1 MLRVACLA
9 LVAALATADVE
20 TEDGVLIGTDANI
33 QVRTNLDSSCT
44 LASPCRLPAQQ
55 YNILCALERKKKVL
69 SVVFLLGR
77 MRAIL
82 VCFRDG
88 GGRGFFHGC

>member
-44 LASPCRLPAQQ
+44 LASSCRLPS
-55 YNILCALERKKKVL
+55 NIIYSLCSGEKKK
-69 SVVFLLGR
+69 SF
-77 MRAIL
+77 
-82 VCFRDG
+82 VCCFPSR
-88 GGRGFFHGC
+88 REYAQY

>member
-55 YNILCALERKKKVL
+55 YNIFFVLWREKKKFCL
-69 SVVFLLGR
+69 C
-77 MRAIL
+77 
-82 VCFRDG
+82 CFPSR
-88 GGRGFFHGC
+88 RECAQY